1 MAGNPEKQNPP
12 ARAGLGEA
20 SAMVRAR
27 PEISTAGIST
37 PSIELLLSRLE
48 KVRKAGAG
56 YTARC
61 PAHEDRTASLSVGA
75 GADGKV
81 LIKCFAGCPIGDVL
95 GAIGMVVADLFPRR
109 LVDASPEARRHLQ
122 GLALRSRIQAAAS
135 VLDHESGVVL
145 IAASDLHQGRMLTNA
160 DHDRLA
166 VACERIRAARVAVGS
181 RQ

>member
-1 MAGNPEKQNPP
+1 
-12 ARAGLGEA
+12 
-20 SAMVRAR
+20 MVKAHE
-27 PEISTAGIST
+27 EISTAGIT
-37 PSIELLLSRLE
+37 EPSIDQLLSRLE
-48 KVRKAGAG
+48 KVRKAGPG

-61 PAHEDRTASLSVGA
+61 PAHEDRTASLSVGIGA
-75 GADGKV
+75 GSV
-81 LIKCFAGCPIGDVL
+81 ILVNCFAGCPIGDVL

-145 IAASDLHQGRMLTNA
+145 IAASDLQQGRILTCA
-160 DHDRLA
+160 DYDRLA
-166 VACERIRAARVAVGS
+166 VACERIRAARVAIGA

>member
-1 MAGNPEKQNPP
+1 MPGNPQKQNPP
-12 ARAGLGEA
+12 ARAGFGEA
-20 SAMVRAR
+20 SAMVKAR
-27 PEISTAGIST
+27 EEISTVGAAEPRIDR
-37 PSIELLLSRLE
+37 LLSRLE

-61 PAHEDRTASLSVGA
+61 PAHQDRTASLSVGV

-81 LIKCFAGCPIGDVL
+81 LVKCFAGCSIGNVL
-95 GAIGMVVADLFPRR
+95 VEIGMAVADLFPRR
-109 LVDASPEARRHLQ
+109 LVDASPEARKHLQ

-145 IAASDLHQGRMLTNA
+145 IAASDLHQGRMLTCA

-166 VACERIRAARVAVGS
+166 VACERIRAARVAIGA